1 MTRKMGNGP
10 KRNLYIA
17 EMELL
22 VHANGSVSFESAGIA
37 HRPRFKTLH
46 KVSEYFRNSANV
58 ATLQLVVG
66 ETTSQLPTL

>member
-1 MTRKMGNGP
+1 MTRKKCNVP
-10 KRNLYIA
+10 KRKLYTA
-17 EMELL
+17 EMEVL

-58 ATLQLVVG
+58 AIFQLVVG